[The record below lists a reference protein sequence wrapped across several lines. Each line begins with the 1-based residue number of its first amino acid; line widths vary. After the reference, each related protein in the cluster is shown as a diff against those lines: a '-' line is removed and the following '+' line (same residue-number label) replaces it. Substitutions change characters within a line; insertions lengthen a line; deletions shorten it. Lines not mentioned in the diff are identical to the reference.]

1 MKKDT
6 SRSTSGKSERIN
18 PKHAKFI
25 IRAPRGLKSLYFV
38 CALGCVLM
46 LGVCTYSVVVNI
58 RVLGEVLFL
67 ILFAVYLLAY
77 LLAVITEKIE
87 VRDGILKIKY
97 LFFIKKEYPIK
108 RITGWYKNSLLGGRT
123 PISYTYIG
131 VYIDGK
137 KLILPMQPESRW
149 KDIDSWE
156 TFLKS
161 LKRKH
166 EHISEVEFW
175 PFKI

>member
-6 SRSTSGKSERIN
+6 SRSISEKNERIN

-25 IRAPRGLKSLYFV
+25 IRAPLGLRLFLLICTLVCISLLCLFV
-38 CALGCVLM
+38 FLIID
-46 LGVCTYSVVVNI
+46 NI

-67 ILFAVYLLAY
+67 VIIFVLCLVYF
-77 LLAVITEKIE
+77 LAVITQSIE
-87 VRDGILKIKY
+87 VCDGVLKIRY

-108 RITGWYKNSLLGGRT
+108 RITGWYTNTVFTRT
-123 PISYTYIG
+123 GERNFIG

-156 TFLKS
+156 HFLKS
-161 LKRKH
+161 VRRKH

-175 PFKI
+175 PFNF